1 MHASEYALWANAN
14 IIVCVS
20 IGPLEGLENVEAI
33 AAMEDID
40 MIAYGH
46 SGLSARVKSIA
57 VAVP

>member
-1 MHASEYALWANAN
+1 
-14 IIVCVS
+14 VCVS